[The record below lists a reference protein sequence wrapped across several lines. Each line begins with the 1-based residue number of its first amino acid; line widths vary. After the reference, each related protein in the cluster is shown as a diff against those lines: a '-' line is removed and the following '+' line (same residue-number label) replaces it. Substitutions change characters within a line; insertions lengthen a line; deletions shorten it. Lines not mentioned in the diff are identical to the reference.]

1 MEYVRLGKSDLRVS
15 VIGLGAW
22 QIGSTGWGWSI
33 DFEKEQAVETINKAL
48 ELGIN
53 FIDTAQSYGD
63 GLSEKIIGEVIKEN
77 REELLIAT
85 KVSSYNLSYDD
96 VLAAAGGSLTKLDID
111 YIDLYQI
118 HSPNPSIPI
127 RETMKAMEKLVS
139 EGKVRYIGVSNF
151 NVNDLREA
159 QEALS
164 SHDIVSN
171 QVVYNLLQKE
181 IEDDLLPYARKEG
194 ISVIAYSPLAKGA
207 LTGKYNEHNK
217 PTIGFRT
224 SDKIF
229 SSRYMKAISN
239 LIQSLT
245 EIARR
250 RNLTVPQVALNWLI
264 KDSLVVPIP
273 GAKNL
278 RQVEDNA
285 GASGW
290 RLEKYEL
297 EMIEEA
303 HAEIKGKL

>member
-33 DFEKEQAVETINKAL
+33 DFEKEQAVKTINKAI

-53 FIDTAQSYGD
+53 FIDTAESYGA
-63 GLSEKIIGEVIKEN
+63 GLSEKIIGAVIKEN

-85 KVSSYNLSYDD
+85 KISSSNLSYDD
-96 VLAAAGGSLTKLDID
+96 VLAAAGGSLTRLDID

-139 EGKVRYIGVSNF
+139 EGKISYIGVSNF

-171 QVVYNLLQKE
+171 QVGYNLLQKE
-181 IEDDLLPYARKEG
+181 IEDDLLPYARKED
-194 ISVIAYSPLAKGA
+194 ISIIAYSPLAKGA

-217 PTIGFRT
+217 PTIGFRA
-224 SDKIF
+224 SDRIF
-229 SSRYMKAISN
+229 SSRYMEAISN
-239 LIQSLT
+239 LIKSLT
-245 EIARR
+245 EIAKR
-250 RNLTVPQVALNWLI
+250 RNVTVPQVALNWLI
-264 KDSLVVPIP
+264 KDPLIVPIP

-290 RLEKYEL
+290 RLDKYEL

-303 HAEIKGKL
+303 YAEVKGKL